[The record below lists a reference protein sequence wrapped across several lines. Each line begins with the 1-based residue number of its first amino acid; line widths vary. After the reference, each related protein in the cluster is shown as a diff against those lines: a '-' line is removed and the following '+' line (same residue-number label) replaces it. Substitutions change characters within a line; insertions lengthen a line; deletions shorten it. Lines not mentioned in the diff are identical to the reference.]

1 MVEFTAAELY
11 AILTWGSDAE
21 YKALKT
27 MGYTSE
33 SYKITKSL
41 WDKVY
46 QAYSET
52 LEREA
57 R

>member
-11 AILTWGSDAE
+11 AILSWGSDAE
-21 YKALKT
+21 AKAYKI

-41 WDKVY
+41 WNKVY